1 MHACSSVLWL
11 SEVGRTPCNNRFL
24 QHMGA
29 LAACMH
35 AQLQALNFE
44 PCSARVRLH
53 NMLYSV
59 LLILAE
65 SSEHLC
71 VWCELATTPT
81 PPAVV
86 EM

>member
-1 MHACSSVLWL
+1 
-11 SEVGRTPCNNRFL
+11 
-24 QHMGA
+24 MGA

-35 AQLQALNFE
+35 ARLQALNFE
-44 PCSARVRLH
+44 PCSSARVGLH

-71 VWCELATTPT
+71 VWCELETMPT